1 MFYDDSG
8 RSRGGHSYN
17 IGQTVG
23 RMAGKLFKKI
33 YGSRKNENP
42 KLFEINKRIQ
52 EISGRIMGYSHD
64 LGHTPLGHDGEYVLD
79 KKLGD
84 LTSKDSALRAE
95 VEEQRRKDFAGVKIT
110 VVDEETNIDDKNI
123 AYEKIQKLEENK
135 GKEEKI
141 VSLIKEKLGFD
152 TYVEIKNAKVNVV
165 VSNKEHS
172 YKIANDIIK
181 LVSSSFDSDKSVT
194 VKFQ

>member
-1 MFYDDSG
+1 M
-8 RSRGGHSYN
+8 
-17 IGQTVG
+17 
-23 RMAGKLFKKI
+23 
-33 YGSRKNENP
+33 
-42 KLFEINKRIQ
+42 INKQKLWFLTLFSLILVL
-52 EISGRIMGYSHD
+52 SVY
-64 LGHTPLGHDGEYVLD
+64 YVTMPSNLLSVSD
-79 KKLGD
+79 IKED
-84 LTSKDSALRAE
+84 TNPT
-95 VEEQRRKDFAGVKIT
+95 INI
-110 VVDEETNIDDKNI
+110 EETNMLDVLKEENNEQVAKEIESLRKIIVNTDTPIEEKNI

-141 VSLIKEKLGFD
+141 VSLIKEKFGFD

>member
-1 MFYDDSG
+1 M
-8 RSRGGHSYN
+8 
-17 IGQTVG
+17 
-23 RMAGKLFKKI
+23 
-33 YGSRKNENP
+33 
-42 KLFEINKRIQ
+42 INKQKLWFLTLFSLILVLSVYYVTMPSNLLSVSDIKEDTPPTINMEDTNILDVLKEENNERVAK
-52 EISGRIMGYSHD
+52 EIES
-64 LGHTPLGHDGEYVLD
+64 
-79 KKLGD
+79 
-84 LTSKDSALRAE
+84 LR
-95 VEEQRRKDFAGVKIT
+95 KI

>member
-1 MFYDDSG
+1 M
-8 RSRGGHSYN
+8 
-17 IGQTVG
+17 
-23 RMAGKLFKKI
+23 
-33 YGSRKNENP
+33 
-42 KLFEINKRIQ
+42 INKQKLWFLTLFSLILVLSVYYVTMPSNLLSVSDIKEDTTPTINMEDANILDVLKEENNERVAK
-52 EISGRIMGYSHD
+52 EIES
-64 LGHTPLGHDGEYVLD
+64 
-79 KKLGD
+79 
-84 LTSKDSALRAE
+84 LR
-95 VEEQRRKDFAGVKIT
+95 KI
-110 VVDEETNIDDKNI
+110 VVDVETNIDDKNI

>member
-1 MFYDDSG
+1 MEDT
-8 RSRGGHSYN
+8 N
-17 IGQTVG
+17 ILDVLKEENNE
-23 RMAGKLFKKI
+23 RVAKEIESLRKI
-33 YGSRKNENP
+33 
-42 KLFEINKRIQ
+42 
-52 EISGRIMGYSHD
+52 
-64 LGHTPLGHDGEYVLD
+64 
-79 KKLGD
+79 
-84 LTSKDSALRAE
+84 
-95 VEEQRRKDFAGVKIT
+95 
-110 VVDEETNIDDKNI
+110 VVDVETNIDDKNI

>member
-1 MFYDDSG
+1 M
-8 RSRGGHSYN
+8 
-17 IGQTVG
+17 
-23 RMAGKLFKKI
+23 
-33 YGSRKNENP
+33 
-42 KLFEINKRIQ
+42 INKQKLWFLTLFSLILVLSVYYVTMPSNLLSVSDIKEDTPPTINMEDTNILDVLKEENNERVAK
-52 EISGRIMGYSHD
+52 EIES
-64 LGHTPLGHDGEYVLD
+64 
-79 KKLGD
+79 
-84 LTSKDSALRAE
+84 LR
-95 VEEQRRKDFAGVKIT
+95 KI
-110 VVDEETNIDDKNI
+110 VVDVETNIDDKNI

-181 LVSSSFDSDKSVT
+181 LVSSSFDNDKSVT

>member
-1 MFYDDSG
+1 M
-8 RSRGGHSYN
+8 
-17 IGQTVG
+17 
-23 RMAGKLFKKI
+23 
-33 YGSRKNENP
+33 
-42 KLFEINKRIQ
+42 INKQKLWFLTLFSLILVLSVYYVTMPSNLLSVSDIKEDTTPTINMEDTNILDVLKEENNERVAK
-52 EISGRIMGYSHD
+52 EIES
-64 LGHTPLGHDGEYVLD
+64 
-79 KKLGD
+79 
-84 LTSKDSALRAE
+84 LR
-95 VEEQRRKDFAGVKIT
+95 KI
-110 VVDEETNIDDKNI
+110 VVDVETNIDDKNI

-141 VSLIKEKLGFD
+141 GSLIKEKLGFD

>member
-1 MFYDDSG
+1 M
-8 RSRGGHSYN
+8 
-17 IGQTVG
+17 
-23 RMAGKLFKKI
+23 
-33 YGSRKNENP
+33 
-42 KLFEINKRIQ
+42 INKQKLWFLTLFSLILILSVYYVTMPSNLLSVSDIKEDTTPTINMEDTNILDVLKEENNERVAK
-52 EISGRIMGYSHD
+52 EIES
-64 LGHTPLGHDGEYVLD
+64 
-79 KKLGD
+79 
-84 LTSKDSALRAE
+84 LR
-95 VEEQRRKDFAGVKIT
+95 KI
-110 VVDEETNIDDKNI
+110 VVDVETNIDDKNI

-152 TYVEIKNAKVNVV
+152 TYVEIKNAKVNVI

>member
-1 MFYDDSG
+1 M
-8 RSRGGHSYN
+8 
-17 IGQTVG
+17 
-23 RMAGKLFKKI
+23 
-33 YGSRKNENP
+33 
-42 KLFEINKRIQ
+42 INKQKLWFLTLFSLILVLSVYYVTMPSNLLSVSDIKEDTTPTINMEDTNILDVLKEENNERVAK
-52 EISGRIMGYSHD
+52 EIES
-64 LGHTPLGHDGEYVLD
+64 
-79 KKLGD
+79 
-84 LTSKDSALRAE
+84 LR
-95 VEEQRRKDFAGVKIT
+95 KI
-110 VVDEETNIDDKNI
+110 VVDVETNIDDKNI

-135 GKEEKI
+135 DKEEKI

>member
-1 MFYDDSG
+1 M
-8 RSRGGHSYN
+8 
-17 IGQTVG
+17 
-23 RMAGKLFKKI
+23 
-33 YGSRKNENP
+33 
-42 KLFEINKRIQ
+42 INKQKLWFLTLFSLILVL
-52 EISGRIMGYSHD
+52 SVY
-64 LGHTPLGHDGEYVLD
+64 YVTMPSNLLSVSD
-79 KKLGD
+79 IKED
-84 LTSKDSALRAE
+84 TTST
-95 VEEQRRKDFAGVKIT
+95 INI
-110 VVDEETNIDDKNI
+110 EETNMLDVLKEENNEQVAKEIESLRKIIVNTDTPIEEKNI

>member
-1 MFYDDSG
+1 M
-8 RSRGGHSYN
+8 
-17 IGQTVG
+17 
-23 RMAGKLFKKI
+23 
-33 YGSRKNENP
+33 
-42 KLFEINKRIQ
+42 INKQKLWFLTLFSLILVLSVYYVTMPSNLLSVSDIKEDTTPTIDMEDTNILDVLKEENNERVAK
-52 EISGRIMGYSHD
+52 EIES
-64 LGHTPLGHDGEYVLD
+64 
-79 KKLGD
+79 
-84 LTSKDSALRAE
+84 LR
-95 VEEQRRKDFAGVKIT
+95 KI
-110 VVDEETNIDDKNI
+110 VVDVETNIDDKNI

>member
-1 MFYDDSG
+1 M
-8 RSRGGHSYN
+8 
-17 IGQTVG
+17 
-23 RMAGKLFKKI
+23 
-33 YGSRKNENP
+33 
-42 KLFEINKRIQ
+42 INKQKLWFLTLFSLILVLSVYYVTMPSNLLSVSDIKEDTTPTINMEDTNILDVLKEENNERVAK
-52 EISGRIMGYSHD
+52 EIES
-64 LGHTPLGHDGEYVLD
+64 
-79 KKLGD
+79 
-84 LTSKDSALRAE
+84 LR
-95 VEEQRRKDFAGVKIT
+95 KI
-110 VVDEETNIDDKNI
+110 VVDVETNIDDKNI

-152 TYVEIKNAKVNVV
+152 TYVEIKNAKVNVI
-165 VSNKEHS
+165 VSNKEHY

>member
-1 MFYDDSG
+1 M
-8 RSRGGHSYN
+8 
-17 IGQTVG
+17 
-23 RMAGKLFKKI
+23 
-33 YGSRKNENP
+33 
-42 KLFEINKRIQ
+42 INKQKLWFLTLFSLILVLSVYYVTMPSNLLSVSDIKEDTTPTINMEDTNILDVLKEENNERVAK
-52 EISGRIMGYSHD
+52 EIES
-64 LGHTPLGHDGEYVLD
+64 
-79 KKLGD
+79 
-84 LTSKDSALRAE
+84 LR
-95 VEEQRRKDFAGVKIT
+95 KI
-110 VVDEETNIDDKNI
+110 VVDVETNIDDKNI

-194 VKFQ
+194 VKF

>member
-1 MFYDDSG
+1 M
-8 RSRGGHSYN
+8 
-17 IGQTVG
+17 
-23 RMAGKLFKKI
+23 
-33 YGSRKNENP
+33 
-42 KLFEINKRIQ
+42 INKQKLWFLTLFSLILVLSVYYVTMPSNLLSVSDIKEDTPPTINMEDTNILDVLKEENNERVAK
-52 EISGRIMGYSHD
+52 EIES
-64 LGHTPLGHDGEYVLD
+64 
-79 KKLGD
+79 
-84 LTSKDSALRAE
+84 LR
-95 VEEQRRKDFAGVKIT
+95 KI
-110 VVDEETNIDDKNI
+110 VVDVETNINDKNI

>member
-1 MFYDDSG
+1 M
-8 RSRGGHSYN
+8 
-17 IGQTVG
+17 
-23 RMAGKLFKKI
+23 
-33 YGSRKNENP
+33 
-42 KLFEINKRIQ
+42 INKQKLWFLTLFSLILVLSVYYVTMPSNLLSVSDIK
-52 EISGRIMGYSHD
+52 ED
-64 LGHTPLGHDGEYVLD
+64 TTP
-79 KKLGD
+79 
-84 LTSKDSALRAE
+84 T
-95 VEEQRRKDFAGVKIT
+95 INI
-110 VVDEETNIDDKNI
+110 EETNMLDVLKEENNEQVAKEIESLRKIIVNTDTPIEEKNM

>member
-1 MFYDDSG
+1 M
-8 RSRGGHSYN
+8 
-17 IGQTVG
+17 
-23 RMAGKLFKKI
+23 
-33 YGSRKNENP
+33 
-42 KLFEINKRIQ
+42 INKQKLWFLTLFSLILVLSVYYVTMPSNLLSVSDIK
-52 EISGRIMGYSHD
+52 ED
-64 LGHTPLGHDGEYVLD
+64 TTP
-79 KKLGD
+79 
-84 LTSKDSALRAE
+84 T
-95 VEEQRRKDFAGVKIT
+95 INI
-110 VVDEETNIDDKNI
+110 EETNMLDVLKEENNEQVAKEIESLRKIIVNTDTPIEEKNI

-181 LVSSSFDSDKSVT
+181 LVSSSFDTDKSVT

>member
-1 MFYDDSG
+1 M
-8 RSRGGHSYN
+8 
-17 IGQTVG
+17 
-23 RMAGKLFKKI
+23 
-33 YGSRKNENP
+33 
-42 KLFEINKRIQ
+42 INKQKLWFLTLFSLILVLSVYYVTMPSNLLSVSNIKEDTPPTINMEDTNILDVLKEENNERVAK
-52 EISGRIMGYSHD
+52 EIES
-64 LGHTPLGHDGEYVLD
+64 
-79 KKLGD
+79 
-84 LTSKDSALRAE
+84 LR
-95 VEEQRRKDFAGVKIT
+95 KI
-110 VVDEETNIDDKNI
+110 VVDVETNIDDKNI

-194 VKFQ
+194 VKF

>member
-1 MFYDDSG
+1 M
-8 RSRGGHSYN
+8 
-17 IGQTVG
+17 
-23 RMAGKLFKKI
+23 
-33 YGSRKNENP
+33 
-42 KLFEINKRIQ
+42 INKQKLWFLTLFSLILVLSVYYVTMPSNLLSVSDIK
-52 EISGRIMGYSHD
+52 ED
-64 LGHTPLGHDGEYVLD
+64 TTP
-79 KKLGD
+79 
-84 LTSKDSALRAE
+84 T
-95 VEEQRRKDFAGVKIT
+95 INI
-110 VVDEETNIDDKNI
+110 EETNMLDVLKEENNEQVAKEIESLRKIIVNTDTPIEEKNI

-172 YKIANDIIK
+172 YKIANEIIK

>member
-1 MFYDDSG
+1 M
-8 RSRGGHSYN
+8 
-17 IGQTVG
+17 
-23 RMAGKLFKKI
+23 
-33 YGSRKNENP
+33 
-42 KLFEINKRIQ
+42 INKQKLWFLTLFSLILVLSVYYVTMPSNLLSVSDIKEDTTPTINMEDTNILDVLKEENNERVAK
-52 EISGRIMGYSHD
+52 EIES
-64 LGHTPLGHDGEYVLD
+64 
-79 KKLGD
+79 
-84 LTSKDSALRAE
+84 LR
-95 VEEQRRKDFAGVKIT
+95 KI
-110 VVDEETNIDDKNI
+110 VVDVETNIDDKNI

-135 GKEEKI
+135 GKKEKI

>member
-1 MFYDDSG
+1 M
-8 RSRGGHSYN
+8 
-17 IGQTVG
+17 
-23 RMAGKLFKKI
+23 
-33 YGSRKNENP
+33 
-42 KLFEINKRIQ
+42 INKQKLWFLTLFSLILVLSVYYVTMPSNLLSVSDIKEDTTPKINMEDTNILDVLKEENNERVAK
-52 EISGRIMGYSHD
+52 EIES
-64 LGHTPLGHDGEYVLD
+64 
-79 KKLGD
+79 
-84 LTSKDSALRAE
+84 LR
-95 VEEQRRKDFAGVKIT
+95 KI
-110 VVDEETNIDDKNI
+110 VVDVETNIDDKNI

>member
-1 MFYDDSG
+1 M
-8 RSRGGHSYN
+8 
-17 IGQTVG
+17 
-23 RMAGKLFKKI
+23 
-33 YGSRKNENP
+33 
-42 KLFEINKRIQ
+42 INKQKLWFLTLFSLILVLSVYYVTMPSNLLSVSDIKEDTTPTINMEDTNILDVLKEENNERVAK
-52 EISGRIMGYSHD
+52 EIES
-64 LGHTPLGHDGEYVLD
+64 
-79 KKLGD
+79 
-84 LTSKDSALRAE
+84 LR
-95 VEEQRRKDFAGVKIT
+95 KI
-110 VVDEETNIDDKNI
+110 VVDVETNINDKNI

>member
-1 MFYDDSG
+1 M
-8 RSRGGHSYN
+8 
-17 IGQTVG
+17 
-23 RMAGKLFKKI
+23 
-33 YGSRKNENP
+33 
-42 KLFEINKRIQ
+42 INKQKLWFLTLFSLILVLSVYYVTMPSNLLSVSDIKEDTTPTINMADTNILDVLKEENNERVAK
-52 EISGRIMGYSHD
+52 EIES
-64 LGHTPLGHDGEYVLD
+64 
-79 KKLGD
+79 
-84 LTSKDSALRAE
+84 LR
-95 VEEQRRKDFAGVKIT
+95 KI
-110 VVDEETNIDDKNI
+110 VVDVETNIDDKNI

>member
-1 MFYDDSG
+1 M
-8 RSRGGHSYN
+8 
-17 IGQTVG
+17 
-23 RMAGKLFKKI
+23 
-33 YGSRKNENP
+33 
-42 KLFEINKRIQ
+42 INKQKLWFLTLFSLILVLSVYYVTMPSNLLSVSDIKEDTTPIINMEDTNILDVLKEENNERVAK
-52 EISGRIMGYSHD
+52 EIES
-64 LGHTPLGHDGEYVLD
+64 
-79 KKLGD
+79 
-84 LTSKDSALRAE
+84 LR
-95 VEEQRRKDFAGVKIT
+95 KI
-110 VVDEETNIDDKNI
+110 VVDVETNIDDKNI

>member
-1 MFYDDSG
+1 M
-8 RSRGGHSYN
+8 
-17 IGQTVG
+17 
-23 RMAGKLFKKI
+23 
-33 YGSRKNENP
+33 
-42 KLFEINKRIQ
+42 INKQKLWFLTLFSLNVVLSVYYVTMPSNLLSVSDIKEDTTPTINMEDTNILDVLKEENNERVAK
-52 EISGRIMGYSHD
+52 EIES
-64 LGHTPLGHDGEYVLD
+64 
-79 KKLGD
+79 
-84 LTSKDSALRAE
+84 LR
-95 VEEQRRKDFAGVKIT
+95 KI
-110 VVDEETNIDDKNI
+110 VVDVETNIDDKNI

>member
-1 MFYDDSG
+1 M
-8 RSRGGHSYN
+8 
-17 IGQTVG
+17 
-23 RMAGKLFKKI
+23 
-33 YGSRKNENP
+33 
-42 KLFEINKRIQ
+42 INKQKLWFLTLFSLILVLSVYYVTMPSNLLSVSDIK
-52 EISGRIMGYSHD
+52 ED
-64 LGHTPLGHDGEYVLD
+64 TTP
-79 KKLGD
+79 
-84 LTSKDSALRAE
+84 T
-95 VEEQRRKDFAGVKIT
+95 INI
-110 VVDEETNIDDKNI
+110 EETNMLDVLKEENNEQVAKEIESLRKIIVNTDTPIEEKNI

>member
-1 MFYDDSG
+1 M
-8 RSRGGHSYN
+8 
-17 IGQTVG
+17 
-23 RMAGKLFKKI
+23 
-33 YGSRKNENP
+33 
-42 KLFEINKRIQ
+42 INKQKLWFLTLFSLILVLSVYYVTMPSNLLSVSDIK
-52 EISGRIMGYSHD
+52 ED
-64 LGHTPLGHDGEYVLD
+64 TTP
-79 KKLGD
+79 
-84 LTSKDSALRAE
+84 T
-95 VEEQRRKDFAGVKIT
+95 INI
-110 VVDEETNIDDKNI
+110 EETNMLDVLKEENNEHVAKEIESLRKIIVNTDTPIEEKNI

>member
-1 MFYDDSG
+1 M
-8 RSRGGHSYN
+8 
-17 IGQTVG
+17 
-23 RMAGKLFKKI
+23 
-33 YGSRKNENP
+33 
-42 KLFEINKRIQ
+42 INKQKLWFLTLFSLILVLSVYYVTMPSNLLSVSDIKEDTTPTINMEDTNILDVLIEENNERVAK
-52 EISGRIMGYSHD
+52 EIES
-64 LGHTPLGHDGEYVLD
+64 
-79 KKLGD
+79 
-84 LTSKDSALRAE
+84 LR
-95 VEEQRRKDFAGVKIT
+95 KI
-110 VVDEETNIDDKNI
+110 VVDVETNIDDKNI

>member
-1 MFYDDSG
+1 M
-8 RSRGGHSYN
+8 
-17 IGQTVG
+17 
-23 RMAGKLFKKI
+23 
-33 YGSRKNENP
+33 
-42 KLFEINKRIQ
+42 INKQKLWFLTLFSLILVLSVYYVTMPSNLLSVSDIKEDTTPTINMEESNILDVLKEENNERVAK
-52 EISGRIMGYSHD
+52 EIES
-64 LGHTPLGHDGEYVLD
+64 
-79 KKLGD
+79 
-84 LTSKDSALRAE
+84 LRKIVVN
-95 VEEQRRKDFAGVKIT
+95 VEAPI
-110 VVDEETNIDDKNI
+110 EEKNI

>member
-1 MFYDDSG
+1 M
-8 RSRGGHSYN
+8 
-17 IGQTVG
+17 
-23 RMAGKLFKKI
+23 
-33 YGSRKNENP
+33 
-42 KLFEINKRIQ
+42 EIFQ
-52 EISGRIMGYSHD
+52 
-64 LGHTPLGHDGEYVLD
+64 
-79 KKLGD
+79 
-84 LTSKDSALRAE
+84 
-95 VEEQRRKDFAGVKIT
+95 
-110 VVDEETNIDDKNI
+110 
-123 AYEKIQKLEENK
+123 
-135 GKEEKI
+135 KI

>member
-1 MFYDDSG
+1 M
-8 RSRGGHSYN
+8 
-17 IGQTVG
+17 
-23 RMAGKLFKKI
+23 
-33 YGSRKNENP
+33 
-42 KLFEINKRIQ
+42 INKQKLWFLTLFSLILVLSVYYVTMPSNLLSVSDIKEDTTPTINMEDTNILDVLKEENNERVAK
-52 EISGRIMGYSHD
+52 EIES
-64 LGHTPLGHDGEYVLD
+64 
-79 KKLGD
+79 
-84 LTSKDSALRAE
+84 LR
-95 VEEQRRKDFAGVKIT
+95 KI
-110 VVDEETNIDDKNI
+110 VVDVETKMEDKTR

>member
-1 MFYDDSG
+1 M
-8 RSRGGHSYN
+8 
-17 IGQTVG
+17 
-23 RMAGKLFKKI
+23 
-33 YGSRKNENP
+33 
-42 KLFEINKRIQ
+42 INKQKLWFLTLFSLILVLSVYYVTMPSNLLSVSDIKEDTTPTRNREDANILDVLKEENNERVAK
-52 EISGRIMGYSHD
+52 EIES
-64 LGHTPLGHDGEYVLD
+64 
-79 KKLGD
+79 
-84 LTSKDSALRAE
+84 LR
-95 VEEQRRKDFAGVKIT
+95 KI
-110 VVDEETNIDDKNI
+110 VVDVETNIDDKNI

>member
-1 MFYDDSG
+1 M
-8 RSRGGHSYN
+8 
-17 IGQTVG
+17 
-23 RMAGKLFKKI
+23 
-33 YGSRKNENP
+33 
-42 KLFEINKRIQ
+42 INKQKLWFLTLFSLILVLSVYYVTMPSNLLSVSDIKEDTTPTINMENTNILDVLKEENNERVAK
-52 EISGRIMGYSHD
+52 EIES
-64 LGHTPLGHDGEYVLD
+64 
-79 KKLGD
+79 
-84 LTSKDSALRAE
+84 LR
-95 VEEQRRKDFAGVKIT
+95 KI
-110 VVDEETNIDDKNI
+110 VVDVETNIDDKNI

>member
-1 MFYDDSG
+1 MPSNLLSVSDIKEDTTPTINMEDT
-8 RSRGGHSYN
+8 N
-17 IGQTVG
+17 ILDVLKEENNE
-23 RMAGKLFKKI
+23 RVAKEIESLRKI
-33 YGSRKNENP
+33 
-42 KLFEINKRIQ
+42 
-52 EISGRIMGYSHD
+52 
-64 LGHTPLGHDGEYVLD
+64 
-79 KKLGD
+79 
-84 LTSKDSALRAE
+84 
-95 VEEQRRKDFAGVKIT
+95 
-110 VVDEETNIDDKNI
+110 VVDVETNIDDKNI

>member
-1 MFYDDSG
+1 M
-8 RSRGGHSYN
+8 
-17 IGQTVG
+17 
-23 RMAGKLFKKI
+23 
-33 YGSRKNENP
+33 
-42 KLFEINKRIQ
+42 INKQKLWFLTLFSLILVLSVYYVTMPSNLLSVSDIKEDTTPTINMEDTNILDVLKEENNERVAK
-52 EISGRIMGYSHD
+52 EIES
-64 LGHTPLGHDGEYVLD
+64 
-79 KKLGD
+79 
-84 LTSKDSALRAE
+84 LR
-95 VEEQRRKDFAGVKIT
+95 KI
-110 VVDEETNIDDKNI
+110 VVDVETNIDDKNI

-181 LVSSSFDSDKSVT
+181 LVSSSFDSYKSVT

>member
-1 MFYDDSG
+1 M
-8 RSRGGHSYN
+8 
-17 IGQTVG
+17 
-23 RMAGKLFKKI
+23 
-33 YGSRKNENP
+33 
-42 KLFEINKRIQ
+42 INKQKLWFLTLFSLILVLSVYYVTMPSNLLSVSDIKEDTTPTINMEDTNILDVLKEENNERVAK
-52 EISGRIMGYSHD
+52 EIES
-64 LGHTPLGHDGEYVLD
+64 
-79 KKLGD
+79 
-84 LTSKDSALRAE
+84 LR
-95 VEEQRRKDFAGVKIT
+95 KI
-110 VVDEETNIDDKNI
+110 VVDVETNINDKNI

-152 TYVEIKNAKVNVV
+152 TYVEIKNAKVNVI

>member
-1 MFYDDSG
+1 M
-8 RSRGGHSYN
+8 
-17 IGQTVG
+17 
-23 RMAGKLFKKI
+23 
-33 YGSRKNENP
+33 
-42 KLFEINKRIQ
+42 INKQKLWFLTTFSLILVLSVYYVTMPSNLLSVSDIKEDTPPTINMEDTNILDVLKEENNERVAK
-52 EISGRIMGYSHD
+52 EIES
-64 LGHTPLGHDGEYVLD
+64 
-79 KKLGD
+79 
-84 LTSKDSALRAE
+84 LR
-95 VEEQRRKDFAGVKIT
+95 KI
-110 VVDEETNIDDKNI
+110 VVDVETNIDDKNI

>member
-1 MFYDDSG
+1 M
-8 RSRGGHSYN
+8 
-17 IGQTVG
+17 
-23 RMAGKLFKKI
+23 
-33 YGSRKNENP
+33 
-42 KLFEINKRIQ
+42 INKQKLWFLTLFSLILVLSVYYVTMPSNLLSVSDIKEDTTPTINMEDANIFDVLKEENNERVAK
-52 EISGRIMGYSHD
+52 EIES
-64 LGHTPLGHDGEYVLD
+64 
-79 KKLGD
+79 
-84 LTSKDSALRAE
+84 LR
-95 VEEQRRKDFAGVKIT
+95 KI
-110 VVDEETNIDDKNI
+110 VVDVETNIDDKNI